1 MDLKNKIFEIQKLIS
16 LNKKSQAKDQCEKL
30 IKKFPDNSFVLNMY
44 GLILQS
50 VGRTNESIS
59 YFEKAI
65 FNQSNNYA
73 AMNNLANSY
82 RNIYEFKKSEDLY
95 KNVIKNDPKNIKA
108 LNNYSN
114 LKRKLN
120 NYRDAKTLL
129 LKALTIDESNVIILT
144 NLVVC
149 CQGLGEMTDAKNYA
163 YKILEIEPL
172 NTSAHKLLSSIINYS
187 TEPDHFDKMKELLSK
202 QNLNN
207 FSSSEKVQLFFAIGK
222 AYEDIK
228 DYENSYKFLSKANLI
243 EKQKNNLNYSSIEK
257 LCSNLVELFD
267 TINLENFPKTESKKK
282 NIFICGMPRSGT
294 TLVEQ
299 IVASHGKIS
308 GAGEIH
314 YLSKII
320 NDNFMENDNFNKP
333 KVLDE
338 MSKTQNLLLEKYH
351 SILNQH
357 QFDNNLITDK
367 APQNFLWIGFIK
379 IFLPNSK
386 IIHCYR
392 NPKDNCLSIY
402 KNHFS
407 SNTMSWAYDQ
417 EDIAEYYIIYSK
429 LLEYWKT
436 KFKNFIFDANYENIV
451 SSPEKEVKKIISFCD
466 LEWDPECLNFYK
478 NKKTPVQTVSVSQA
492 SKPIYKSS
500 VNSNEGYSEYLSG
513 MFDILDSKL

>member
-1 MDLKNKIFEIQKLIS
+1 
-16 LNKKSQAKDQCEKL
+16 
-30 IKKFPDNSFVLNMY
+30 
-44 GLILQS
+44 
-50 VGRTNESIS
+50 
-59 YFEKAI
+59 
-65 FNQSNNYA
+65 
-73 AMNNLANSY
+73 
-82 RNIYEFKKSEDLY
+82 
-95 KNVIKNDPKNIKA
+95 
-108 LNNYSN
+108 
-114 LKRKLN
+114 
-120 NYRDAKTLL
+120 
-129 LKALTIDESNVIILT
+129 
-144 NLVVC
+144 
-149 CQGLGEMTDAKNYA
+149 
-163 YKILEIEPL
+163 
-172 NTSAHKLLSSIINYS
+172 
-187 TEPDHFDKMKELLSK
+187 
-202 QNLNN
+202 
-207 FSSSEKVQLFFAIGK
+207 
-222 AYEDIK
+222 
-228 DYENSYKFLSKANLI
+228 
-243 EKQKNNLNYSSIEK
+243 
-257 LCSNLVELFD
+257 
-267 TINLENFPKTESKKK
+267 
-282 NIFICGMPRSGT
+282 MPRSGT

-299 IVASHGKIS
+299 IVASHGQIS

-357 QFDNNLITDK
+357 QFVNNLITDK

-407 SNTMSWAYDQ
+407 SNTMFWAYDQ
-417 EDIAEYYIIYSK
+417 KDIAEYYILYSK

-500 VNSNEGYSEYLSG
+500 VNSNVGYSKYLSG
-513 MFDILDSKL
+513 MFDVLDSKL

>member
-1 MDLKNKIFEIQKLIS
+1 MS
-16 LNKKSQAKDQCEKL
+16 
-30 IKKFPDNSFVLNMY
+30 
-44 GLILQS
+44 
-50 VGRTNESIS
+50 
-59 YFEKAI
+59 
-65 FNQSNNYA
+65 
-73 AMNNLANSY
+73 
-82 RNIYEFKKSEDLY
+82 
-95 KNVIKNDPKNIKA
+95 
-108 LNNYSN
+108 
-114 LKRKLN
+114 
-120 NYRDAKTLL
+120 
-129 LKALTIDESNVIILT
+129 
-144 NLVVC
+144 
-149 CQGLGEMTDAKNYA
+149 
-163 YKILEIEPL
+163 
-172 NTSAHKLLSSIINYS
+172 
-187 TEPDHFDKMKELLSK
+187 KE
-202 QNLNN
+202 NLNN

-228 DYENSYKFLSKANLI
+228 DYENSYNFLSKANLI
-243 EKQKNNLNYSSIEK
+243 EKQKNNFNYSNIKK
-257 LCSNLVELFD
+257 LCNDLVELFD
-267 TINLENFPKTESKKK
+267 TINLENLPQIESKKK
-282 NIFICGMPRSGT
+282 SIFICGMPRSGT

-357 QFDNNLITDK
+357 QFDNNLVTDK

-407 SNTMSWAYDQ
+407 SKTMFWAYDQ
-417 EDIAEYYIIYSK
+417 KDIAEYYILYSK

-500 VNSNEGYSEYLSG
+500 VNSNVGYSKYLSG